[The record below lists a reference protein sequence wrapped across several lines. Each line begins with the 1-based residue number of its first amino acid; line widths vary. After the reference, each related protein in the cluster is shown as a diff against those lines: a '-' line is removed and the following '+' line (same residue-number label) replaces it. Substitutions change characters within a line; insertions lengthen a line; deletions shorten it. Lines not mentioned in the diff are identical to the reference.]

1 MFLLTKTAGLDKLTC
16 MKQNP
21 YLTPHEEATALLAC
35 HAGPNRMAAALNVL
49 AQQFQVIQGRSQ
61 LLLSLST
68 LVLTI
73 TGFSGPKIAATNL
86 VARLLLAA
94 GITIVLIATAT
105 TLVQSLRI
113 RWITQIKGNTDEE
126 TLELIIANRDRKT
139 HSYAISLVILVAGL
153 ACYVGSIVVYLLQYQ
168 AP

>member
-1 MFLLTKTAGLDKLTC
+1 
-16 MKQNP
+16 MKNNTI
-21 YLTPHEEATALLAC
+21 LARREEASTLLAC
-35 HAGPNRMAAALNVL
+35 HTGPNSMAAALNVL

-86 VARLLLAA
+86 SARLLLVA
-94 GITIVLIATAT
+94 GITIVLIATGT
-105 TLVQSLRI
+105 TLIQSLNI
-113 RWITQIKGNTDEE
+113 RWITQIKGATDIE
-126 TLELIIANRDRKT
+126 TLELILANRDRKT
-139 HSYAISLVILVAGL
+139 QSYAISLAILVAGL
-153 ACYVGSIVVYLLQYQ
+153 TCYVGSIAVYLLQYQ